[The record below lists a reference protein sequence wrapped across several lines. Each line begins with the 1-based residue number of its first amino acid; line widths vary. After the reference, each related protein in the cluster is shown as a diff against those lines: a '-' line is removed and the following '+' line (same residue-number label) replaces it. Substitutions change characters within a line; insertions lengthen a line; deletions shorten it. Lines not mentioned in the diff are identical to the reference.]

1 MITMQTARRFGRV
14 TAMRGA
20 AAMSLARMGASARRR
35 ARTIAMLARM
45 AAVGAMAAAASPAL
59 AQDLSPIATM
69 LDTVVT
75 AMTGPIGVALAVLA
89 IVGTGMACLFG
100 RLNFGWLGTA
110 FAGVVLMFSAETIVN
125 GFAGGGD

>member
-1 MITMQTARRFGRV
+1 MTMMQTARRFGRV

-20 AAMSLARMGASARRR
+20 AAMSPARMGAAARQR
-35 ARTIAMLARM
+35 ARTIAMVARLG
-45 AAVGAMAAAASPAL
+45 AVGAMAAAASPAL

-100 RLNFGWLGTA
+100 RLNFGWLGAA